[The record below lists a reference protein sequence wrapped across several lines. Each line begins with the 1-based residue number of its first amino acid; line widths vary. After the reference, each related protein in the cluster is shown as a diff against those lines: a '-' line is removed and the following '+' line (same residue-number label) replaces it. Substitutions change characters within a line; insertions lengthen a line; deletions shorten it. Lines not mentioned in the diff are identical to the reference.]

1 MGAIQ
6 FIENLDRTSLT
17 ISDEDFEKHVEAA
30 VSLIAEKHS
39 KEEAKPPLPSRH
51 SAHTNQLP
59 VSEKSAPSRAEVV
72 PRNSLEAERS
82 THRRGGSLRNGS
94 KTDSDEGEEM
104 AAMTG
109 LLKTIQLPL
118 STIGRIFSDD
128 TPPVEKSASGL
139 QPPLTPQPTRK
150 LSPAS
155 SAGDSSSQPRRCT
168 EHARQQQHQQQQQQ
182 QEQEQKE
189 LRQKLSAEDAAARQA
204 SAEAEEARRLR
215 VREEAN
221 VVETLCGMFPGLDRD
236 VIMDVVRANEGR

>member
-17 ISDEDFEKHVEAA
+17 ISDSDFEMHVEAA
-30 VSLIAEKHS
+30 VSLIAEKHPE
-39 KEEAKPPLPSRH
+39 EEAKPPLPSRH
-51 SAHTNQLP
+51 TTQANHLAVT
-59 VSEKSAPSRAEVV
+59 EKSTPSKAEVT

-82 THRRGGSLRNGS
+82 THRRGGSVRNGS
-94 KTDSDEGEEM
+94 KTDSDDGEEV

-109 LLKTIQLPL
+109 LLKSIQRPL

-128 TPPVEKSASGL
+128 TPPSEKQTSGL
-139 QPPLTPQPTRK
+139 QPPLTPQPAHK

-155 SAGDSSSQPRRCT
+155 SAGDSSSQPRRST
-168 EHARQQQHQQQQQQ
+168 EHARQQQQQ
-182 QEQEQKE
+182 QEQKE
-189 LRQKLSAEDAAARQA
+189 LMQKLSAEDAAARQA
-204 SAEAEEARRLR
+204 SAEAEEVRKLR

-221 VVETLCGMFPGLDRD
+221 VVETLSGMFPGLDRD

>member
-1 MGAIQ
+1 MGTIQ

-17 ISDEDFEKHVEAA
+17 ISDADFEKHVEAA

-39 KEEAKPPLPSRH
+39 QEESKPPLPSRH
-51 SAHTNQLP
+51 TTHANQPP
-59 VSEKSAPSRAEVV
+59 VSEKPTPSRAEVT
-72 PRNSLEAERS
+72 PRTSLEAEGS
-82 THRRGGSLRNGS
+82 TQRRGGSLRNGS
-94 KTDSDEGEEM
+94 KTDSDDGEEM

-109 LLKTIQLPL
+109 LLKSIQRPL

-128 TPPVEKSASGL
+128 TPPSEKQASGL
-139 QPPLTPQPTRK
+139 QPPLTPQPARK

-155 SAGDSSSQPRRCT
+155 SAGDSSSQPRRSA
-168 EHARQQQHQQQQQQ
+168 EHARQQQQQ
-182 QEQEQKE
+182 QEQGQKE

-204 SAEAEEARRLR
+204 SAEAEEARKLR

-221 VVETLCGMFPGLDRD
+221 VVETLSGMFPGLDKD

>member
-17 ISDEDFEKHVEAA
+17 ISDADFEKHVEAA
-30 VSLIAEKHS
+30 VSLIAEKHT
-39 KEEAKPPLPSRH
+39 EDEAKPPLPSRH
-51 SAHTNQLP
+51 TTNANHLP
-59 VSEKSAPSRAEVV
+59 ISEKSAPSRAEVT

-82 THRRGGSLRNGS
+82 TPRRGGPLRNGS
-94 KTDSDEGEEM
+94 KTDSEDGEEI
-104 AAMTG
+104 AAVTG
-109 LLKTIQLPL
+109 LLKTIQRPL

-128 TPPVEKSASGL
+128 NSNTMPPSEKVSAQISGL
-139 QPPLTPQPTRK
+139 QPPLTPQPARK
-150 LSPAS
+150 LSPTS
-155 SAGDSSSQPRRCT
+155 SAGDSSSQPRRSA
-168 EHARQQQHQQQQQQ
+168 EQARQQQ
-182 QEQEQKE
+182 QEQKE
-189 LRQKLSAEDAAARQA
+189 LRQRLSAEDAAARQA

>member
-1 MGAIQ
+1 MGTIQ

-17 ISDEDFEKHVEAA
+17 ISDADFERHVEAA

-39 KEEAKPPLPSRH
+39 QEESKPPLPSRH
-51 SAHTNQLP
+51 ITHANQLS
-59 VSEKSAPSRAEVV
+59 VSEKSTPSRAEVT
-72 PRNSLEAERS
+72 PRTSLEAERS

-94 KTDSDEGEEM
+94 KTDSDDGEEM

-109 LLKTIQLPL
+109 LLKSIQRPL

-128 TPPVEKSASGL
+128 TPPSEKQALGL
-139 QPPLTPQPTRK
+139 QPPLTPQPARK

-155 SAGDSSSQPRRCT
+155 SAGDSSSQPSRSP
-168 EHARQQQHQQQQQQ
+168 EHARRQQQQQQQQQ
-182 QEQEQKE
+182 QEQERKE

-204 SAEAEEARRLR
+204 SAEAEEARKLR

-221 VVETLCGMFPGLDRD
+221 VVETLSGMFPGLDKD